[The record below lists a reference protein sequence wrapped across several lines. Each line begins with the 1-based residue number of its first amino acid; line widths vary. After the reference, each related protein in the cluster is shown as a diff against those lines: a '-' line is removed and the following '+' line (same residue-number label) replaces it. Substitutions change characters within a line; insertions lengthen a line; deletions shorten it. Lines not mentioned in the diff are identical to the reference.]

1 MRKPRNR
8 TIRLS
13 SADNVVMA
21 LEEVSPG
28 VEIEGGIVSRERIPR
43 GHKIAVKEIAPGE
56 PIRKYGQI
64 IGFAST
70 AIRAGEHVHVHNVE
84 VHPFDREY
92 AIGVDVNE
100 TPFVPEA
107 ERDTFQGIM
116 RPDGRIATRN
126 YIGILATANC
136 AAGVARC
143 IADRVKADGLA
154 AYSNIDGV
162 VALGPPMG
170 CGMAE
175 ASPGLLL
182 LQKVLSGY
190 ARHPNFSAILLV
202 GLGCEINHVDCF
214 LANTAI
220 EAGPS
225 FDVITIQQGGGT
237 EKTICQGIEKVRRM
251 LPLAN
256 EAKREPIS
264 VSHLICG
271 LECGGS
277 DAFSGLSANPALGQ
291 AVDRL
296 VRQGAT
302 AILTETTEVYG
313 AEHLLVRR
321 AVSKEVGLKL
331 IEAIRWWEDYTAR
344 NGAEINNNP
353 TPGNKAGGITT
364 ILEKS
369 LAAATKGGTTNLVD
383 VFRYGDRAQKRGL
396 LFMDG
401 PAYDPVSTTGL
412 VAAGAHLI
420 CFTTGRGTVCG
431 STPAPTIKLVS
442 NTETYRRMKGDM
454 DVNCGAVIDGDV
466 SIEEMGRMIY
476 QLILDVASG
485 KRTKSELYGFG
496 EESFQPWYIGPIM

>member
-1 MRKPRNR
+1 MDDPKSR

-13 SADNVVMA
+13 PVDNVAMA
-21 LEEVSPG
+21 LTEIPPG
-28 VEIEGGIVSRERIPR
+28 VEIEEGVVSREPIPR
-43 GHKIAVKEIAPGE
+43 GHKIAVKAIALGD

-64 IGFAST
+64 IGFASKP
-70 AIRAGEHVHVHNVE
+70 IQAGEHVHVQNVAI
-84 VHPFDREY
+84 HPFDREY
-92 AIGVDVNE
+92 AIGADVKE
-100 TPFVPEA
+100 TVSVPEK
-107 ERDTFQGIM
+107 ERDTFLGIL
-116 RPDGRIATRN
+116 RRNGQVATRN
-126 YIGILATANC
+126 FIGVLATSNC

-143 IADRVKADGLA
+143 IAERFNGEAFSS
-154 AYSNIDGV
+154 YPNIDGI
-162 VALGPPMG
+162 VALAPPMG

-182 LQKVLSGY
+182 LQKVLRGY
-190 ARHPNFSAILLV
+190 VRHPNFAALLLV
-202 GLGCEINHVDCF
+202 GLGCEINHIDCF
-214 LANTAI
+214 LENMGIRT
-220 EAGPS
+220 GPALHALS
-225 FDVITIQQGGGT
+225 IQQAGGT
-237 EKTICQGIEKVRRM
+237 ESTIRQGVERVQAM
-251 LPLAN
+251 LAFAN
-256 EAKREPIS
+256 EAKRQS
-264 VSHLICG
+264 VCVSHLVCG

-277 DAFSGLSANPALGQ
+277 DAFSGLSANPALGK
-291 AVDRL
+291 AVDLL

-383 VFRYGDRAQKRGL
+383 VFRYGDPAPNRGL

-412 VAAGAHLI
+412 ITAGAHVI

-431 STPAPTIKLVS
+431 STPVPTIKLAS
-442 NTETYRRMKGDM
+442 NSEAYRRMEGDM
-454 DVNCGAVIDGDV
+454 DVNCGAILDGEV
-466 SIEEMGRMIY
+466 SLEEMGQRIY
-476 QLILDVASG
+476 RFILDVASG
-485 KRTKSELYGFG
+485 KKTKSELHGLG
-496 EESFQPWYIGPIM
+496 EESFQPWYIGPIL

>member
-1 MRKPRNR
+1 MNVLIPR

-13 SADNVVMA
+13 PLDNVVMA
-21 LEEVSPG
+21 LTEIPPG
-28 VEIEGGIVSRERIPR
+28 VEIEEGVLSREQIPR
-43 GHKIAVKEIAPGE
+43 GHKIAVKVIAPGD

-64 IGFAST
+64 IGFASKPIQT
-70 AIRAGEHVHVHNVE
+70 GEHVHVHNVE
-84 VHPFDREY
+84 VRRFDREY
-92 AIGVDVNE
+92 AIGVDARE
-100 TPFVPEA
+100 TFYVSEG
-107 ERDTFQGIM
+107 ERDTFMGIL
-116 RPDGRIATRN
+116 RRDGQVATRN
-126 YIGILATANC
+126 YLGILATSNC

-143 IADRVKADGLA
+143 IADRFKEGTLHS
-154 AYSNIDGV
+154 YSNIDGI

-175 ASPGLLL
+175 ASPGLAL
-182 LQKVLSGY
+182 LQKVLWGY
-190 ARHPNFSAILLV
+190 VRHPNFAAILLV
-202 GLGCEINHVDCF
+202 GLGCEINHLDGF
-214 LANTAI
+214 LENMGIATAPSLQVLSI
-220 EAGPS
+220 QEA
-225 FDVITIQQGGGT
+225 GGT
-237 EKTICQGIEKVRRM
+237 ENAIRQGVGKVQGM
-251 LPLAN
+251 LAFGN
-256 EAKREPIS
+256 EVKRQPVS
-264 VSHLICG
+264 VSHLVCG

-277 DAFSGLSANPALGQ
+277 DAFSGLSANPALGK
-291 AVDRL
+291 AADLL

-321 AVSKEVGLKL
+321 AVSEEVGLKL

-364 ILEKS
+364 IYEKS

-383 VFRYGDRAQKRGL
+383 VFRYGDPAPQRGL

-412 VAAGAHLI
+412 VAAGAHII

-442 NTETYRRMKGDM
+442 NTETYRRMKGDI
-454 DVNCGAVIDGDV
+454 DINCGAIVDGEA
-466 SIEEMGRMIY
+466 SIEEMGQRIY
-476 QLILDVASG
+476 RFILDVASG
-485 KRTKSELYGFG
+485 KKTKSELHGFG

>member
-1 MRKPRNR
+1 
-8 TIRLS
+8 
-13 SADNVVMA
+13 
-21 LEEVSPG
+21 
-28 VEIEGGIVSRERIPR
+28 
-43 GHKIAVKEIAPGE
+43 
-56 PIRKYGQI
+56 
-64 IGFAST
+64 
-70 AIRAGEHVHVHNVE
+70 
-84 VHPFDREY
+84 
-92 AIGVDVNE
+92 
-100 TPFVPEA
+100 
-107 ERDTFQGIM
+107 
-116 RPDGRIATRN
+116 
-126 YIGILATANC
+126 
-136 AAGVARC
+136 
-143 IADRVKADGLA
+143 
-154 AYSNIDGV
+154 
-162 VALGPPMG
+162 
-170 CGMAE
+170 MAE

-454 DVNCGAVIDGDV
+454 DVNCGAVIDGEV